1 MNVEFAILDF
11 IQEHM
16 RSPLLDKIMPFV
28 TVFGDGGIFWI
39 IVTLILLAIPK
50 TRKLGIAAAVSL
62 AVEALCCNVIIKPLV
77 ARVRP
82 YDVREVA
89 LLVKAPTDYSFP
101 SGHTGASFAVA
112 TALCFG
118 RSAKLGIPAVVLAF
132 IIAFSRLY
140 LYVHYP
146 TDVLAGMVI
155 GTLTGLLGA
164 FAAEKI
170 DEKRKHLKKSKQ

>member
-1 MNVEFAILDF
+1 MNIEFAILDF
-11 IQEHM
+11 IQEHI

-28 TVFGDGGIFWI
+28 TLFGDGGIFWI
-39 IVTLILLAIPK
+39 VVTLMLMVIPK

-62 AVEALCCNVIIKPLV
+62 VVEALCCNVIIKPLV
-77 ARVRP
+77 ARIRP
-82 YDVREVA
+82 YDVRNVA

-118 RSAKLGIPAVVLAF
+118 KSPKLGIPAVVMAVV
-132 IIAFSRLY
+132 IAFSRLY

-155 GTLTGLLGA
+155 GTITGFLGV
-164 FAAEKI
+164 FVVERMEK
-170 DEKRKHLKKSKQ
+170 KREHQGKNE